1 MCSAE
6 SVWKAK
12 VLIKKASAHLIVNN
26 TEALLNEIYY
36 LCLFCERSETICS
49 VKYRKNLKRPE
60 KRTHMKYVIVLGDG
74 MADEPIEALGGKTP
88 LAYAKTP
95 AMDRLSKKGEI
106 GMVHTIPDGMKPGSD
121 TANLS
126 VLGYDPKIYYSGR
139 SPLEALSIGVPM
151 KDTDIAI
158 RCNIVTISEDDVPFE
173 EKTIIDHSSG
183 EISTEDCAVLLDAV
197 RKELENETFKFYVG
211 TSYRHCLI
219 WDKGSVVEL
228 TPPHDV
234 LTQVIGQYLPKE
246 EALREMMKKSY
257 DILVNHPINVERKKQ
272 GLNPANCCWFWGAGT
287 KPMLSS
293 FEEKTGKKG
302 MMVSAVDL
310 LKGIAVGA
318 GMGVVEVEG
327 ANGGLHTNY
336 EGKVEAALKAITEDG
351 YDFVYIHL
359 EAPDEMGHQGSVER
373 KVQAIEYLDSRVI
386 GPVCEKL
393 DALKEDYRILILPDH
408 PTPIRV
414 RTHTAD
420 NVPYLLY
427 DSTNP
432 ADHTWNYNEAEAK
445 ESGNFVAQGHKIIEH
460 LFEK

>member
-1 MCSAE
+1 
-6 SVWKAK
+6 
-12 VLIKKASAHLIVNN
+12 
-26 TEALLNEIYY
+26 
-36 LCLFCERSETICS
+36 
-49 VKYRKNLKRPE
+49 
-60 KRTHMKYVIVLGDG
+60 MKYVVVLGDG
-74 MADEPIEALGGKTP
+74 MADEPIAELGNKTP
-88 LAYAKTP
+88 LEYANTP
-95 AMDRLSKKGEI
+95 NMDKLSKLSEV
-106 GMVHTIPDGMKPGSD
+106 GMVHTIPDGMNPGSD

-126 VLGYDPKIYYSGR
+126 VMGYDPKKYYSGR

-173 EKTIIDHSSG
+173 EKTIIDHSSS
-183 EISTEDCAVLLDAV
+183 EISTEDCAVLLNEV
-197 RKELENETFKFYVG
+197 MKELANETYQFYVG

-234 LTQVIGQYLPKE
+234 LGRTIGQYLPKE

-257 DILVNHPINVERKKQ
+257 DILVNHPINIERKKQ

-318 GMGVVEVEG
+318 GMGVALVEG

-336 EGKVEAALKAITEDG
+336 AGKVDAAVKSVTEDG
-351 YDFVYIHL
+351 YDFAYIHV

-373 KVQAIEYLDSRVI
+373 KVQAIEYLDSQVI
-386 GPVCEKL
+386 GPVVEKL
-393 DALKEDYRILILPDH
+393 ENAGVDFRLLVLPDH
-408 PTPIRV
+408 PTPICV
-414 RTHTAD
+414 RTHTSD
-420 NVPYLLY
+420 NVPYILY
-427 DSTNP
+427 DSTKP
-432 ADHTWNYNEAEAK
+432 EEHTWNYNEKEGR
-445 ESGNFVAQGHKIIEH
+445 ESGILVAEGHKLIDKFLEI
-460 LFEK
+460 